1 MQSFLVLAGDVLAF
15 LTAAL
20 TLAAEVARR
29 KNRRRTAPTGSRRR

>member
-29 KNRRRTAPTGSRRR
+29 NRRRTAPTGSRRR